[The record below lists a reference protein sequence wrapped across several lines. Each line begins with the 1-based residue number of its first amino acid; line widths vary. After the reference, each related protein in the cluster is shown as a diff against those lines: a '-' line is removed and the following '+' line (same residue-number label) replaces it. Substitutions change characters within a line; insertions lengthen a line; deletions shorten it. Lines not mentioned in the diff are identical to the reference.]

1 MYTISGSEAQSLE
14 SARGHS
20 PEELRARLRECMRDE
35 PAEPLRRVPG
45 RETFAVDGLG
55 GATWV
60 IKRFTGRWVG
70 ESPAEREHG
79 VLEALRAEGLRV
91 PAAVGYLDESDRCL
105 VAMERVEARG
115 DLRAALSEVERSA
128 LEPLLTQLLELVL
141 SLHTRG
147 WHHRDLYLHH
157 ILVAGDGEL
166 TLIDL
171 GRARRPRWVRRRWF
185 AKDLAALLLWT
196 PQRVGALQ
204 RLRFLSKYMDRMEIT
219 GRRTR
224 RAFARDVSRRR
235 ERMAQHVPRYGE
247 EGAWE
252 VPS

>member
-20 PEELRARLRECMRDE
+20 PEELRARLRECMRVE

-45 RETFAVDGLG
+45 RETFAVGGLG

-79 VLEALRAEGLRV
+79 VLEALRTEGLRV
-91 PAAVGYLDESDRCL
+91 PAAVGYLEESDRCL

-115 DLRAALSEVERSA
+115 DLRAALSEVERTA
-128 LEPLLTQLLELVL
+128 RKPLLTQLLELVL

-196 PQRVGALQ
+196 PQRVGASQ

-235 ERMAQHVPRYGE
+235 GRMAQHVPRYGE